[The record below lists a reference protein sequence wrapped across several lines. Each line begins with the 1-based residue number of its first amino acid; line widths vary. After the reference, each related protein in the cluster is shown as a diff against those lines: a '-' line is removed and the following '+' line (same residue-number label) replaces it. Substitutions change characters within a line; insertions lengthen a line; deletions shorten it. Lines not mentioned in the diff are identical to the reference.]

1 MGAQLGRRAL
11 TEADRQGAATADLAA
26 LARGGRINFFGF
38 VLRLLARLPF
48 LFIAGRMYG
57 AEQLGRFAYAVLI
70 LEFAAQLATLGLKR
84 GLAQQ
89 LARTDKPHVCVVAD
103 ALLVAAIGSAIVMT
117 LLAIFPQAMFP
128 NSEIKG
134 MEWALPVTV
143 FALAWSDICL
153 AALAYRHDVGATV
166 RARAI
171 VEPWTISIAA
181 FGLYFVWPRDGL
193 IIAYAASMVGALIA
207 SVIPFLN
214 SYGLPHG
221 WSPDPGTLWHLAR
234 RNLPVAAADA
244 VEWGSRRIDI
254 AILGL
259 LASPA
264 IVGIY
269 YVAQNVASLPA
280 KLKTSFDPILGPVI
294 SRNLADGDKLAVA
307 KQVRQVGFWVI
318 AAQSA
323 VALALGIPGEA
334 VMGLVGPAFVAG
346 TAILA
351 FLLAAEV
358 VAATAAV
365 SESALIYCARN
376 RNMMISLAMIGFQAA
391 LTMALIAALERLR
404 LSEMWQ
410 AIGLHPLGDLEM
422 WKATGPAI
430 ALLLALGFA
439 AIFKARLLRHLL
451 GAAVSGWRW
460 ALIWAAA
467 AGVAVG
473 WLFTMLPPRFEWL
486 ELVGGIPAILAA
498 FGAVM
503 WVKGFGPE
511 DRELFRMSKDDI
523 EELSLPDPGASPE
536 APR

>member
-1 MGAQLGRRAL
+1 MSQAGQ
-11 TEADRQGAATADLAA
+11 QGAPSADLAA

-38 VLRLLARLPF
+38 ILRLLARLPF

-57 AEQLGRFAYAVLI
+57 AAELGRFAYAVLI
-70 LEFAAQLATLGLKR
+70 LEFAAQIATLGLKR

-89 LARTDKPHVCVVAD
+89 LARTDKAHVCVVAD

-117 LLAIFPQAMFP
+117 ALALFPQAMFP

-181 FGLYFVWPRDGL
+181 FALYFVWPRDGL
-193 IIAYAASMVGALIA
+193 IIAYAASMVGALVA
-207 SVIPFLN
+207 SVIPFLKC
-214 SYGLPHG
+214 YGLPHG
-221 WSPDPGTLWHLAR
+221 WSPDPGTLWHMAR

-254 AILGL
+254 AVLGL
-259 LASPA
+259 FFSPA

-294 SRNLADGDKLAVA
+294 SRNLAEGDKAAVA

-318 AAQSA
+318 AAQGA

-334 VMGLVGPAFVAG
+334 VMGLVGAGFVAG
-346 TAILA
+346 TAALA

-365 SESALIYCARN
+365 SEAALIYCARH
-376 RNMMISLAMIGFQAA
+376 RNMAISVAMIV
-391 LTMALIAALERLR
+391 LEVGLAVGMILLMR
-404 LSEMWQ
+404 SWQWPVMWQ
-410 AIGLHPLGDLEM
+410 
-422 WKATGPAI
+422 ATGPAI
-430 ALLLALGFA
+430 ALMLSLGLASVAKSQLLAKILE
-439 AIFKARLLRHLL
+439 HP
-451 GAAVSGWRW
+451 VSGWRW

-467 AGVAVG
+467 AALAIG
-473 WLFTMLPPRFEWL
+473 WLFTLLPPRFEWL
-486 ELVGGIPAILAA
+486 ELIGGIPAILAA

-503 WVKGFGPE
+503 WVKGFGHE
-511 DRELFRMSKDDI
+511 DRELFRMKKEDI
-523 EELSLPDPGASPE
+523 EELSLPDPGTSPG

>member
-1 MGAQLGRRAL
+1 M
-11 TEADRQGAATADLAA
+11 TADLAA

-38 VLRLLARLPF
+38 ILRLLARLPF
-48 LFIAGRMYG
+48 LFIAGRIYG
-57 AEQLGRFAYAVLI
+57 AEALGRFAYAVLI
-70 LEFAAQLATLGLKR
+70 VEFAAQLATLGLKR

-89 LARTDKPHVCVVAD
+89 LAQTSDKPHVCIVWD
-103 ALLVAAIGSAIVMT
+103 ALLVAAVGSAVAMA
-117 LLAIFPQAMFP
+117 LLMIFPQAMFP
-128 NSEIKG
+128 NSAIAG
-134 MEWALPVTV
+134 LEWLLPITII
-143 FALAWSDICL
+143 ALAWSDISL

-181 FGLYFVWPRDGL
+181 FAWSFISTRDGL
-193 IIAYAASMVGALIA
+193 IIAYVLSMVGALVT
-207 SVIPFLN
+207 SLVPFLK

-221 WSPDPGTLWHLAR
+221 WNPDPAGLWRMAR
-234 RNLPVAAADA
+234 RNLPVACADA
-244 VEWGSRRIDI
+244 VEWGSRRVDI

-259 LASPA
+259 FASPA
-264 IVGIY
+264 VVGIY

-294 SRNLADGDKLAVA
+294 SRNIAAKNYSAVA
-307 KQVRQVGFWVI
+307 RQVRQVGFWVI

-334 VMGLVGPAFVAG
+334 VMGLVGPEFVAG
-346 TAILA
+346 TAALA

-376 RNMMISLAMIGFQAA
+376 RNMMISLAMIALQAVM
-391 LTMALIAALERLR
+391 TVALIVFMQNEGWRP
-404 LSEMWQ
+404 MVV
-410 AIGLHPLGDLEM
+410 
-422 WKATGPAI
+422 ATGPAV

-439 AIFKARLLRHLL
+439 AIVKSRLLGRLL
-451 GAAVSGWRW
+451 EARVSGWRW

-467 AGVAVG
+467 AAAAVG
-473 WLFTMLPPRFEWL
+473 WLFTLLPASLEWL
-486 ELVGGIPAILAA
+486 ELLAGLPAILLA
-498 FGAVM
+498 FGLVI
-503 WVKGFGPE
+503 WTKGFGTE
-511 DRELFRMSKDDI
+511 DRELFRMRKSEI
-523 EELSLPDPGASPE
+523 EELSLPDPSVGGD

>member
-1 MGAQLGRRAL
+1 LSQA
-11 TEADRQGAATADLAA
+11 AATDGAPSADLAA

-38 VLRLLARLPF
+38 ILRLLARLPF

-57 AEQLGRFAYAVLI
+57 AAELGRFAYAVLI
-70 LEFAAQLATLGLKR
+70 VEFAAQLATLGLKR

-89 LARTDKPHVCVVAD
+89 LAKTDKPHVCVVAD
-103 ALLVAAIGSAIVMT
+103 ALLVAALGSAVAMT
-117 LLAIFPQAMFP
+117 ILALFPQAMFP
-128 NSEIKG
+128 NSEITG
-134 MEWALPVTV
+134 MEWALPITV

-153 AALAYRHDVGATV
+153 AALAYRHDVTSTV

-181 FGLYFVWPRDGL
+181 FALWFVSERDGL
-193 IIAYAASMVGALIA
+193 IIAYALSMIGALIA
-207 SVIPFLN
+207 SVIPFLK
-214 SYGLPHG
+214 SYGMPHG
-221 WSPDPGTLWHLAR
+221 WSPDPGTLWSLAR

-244 VEWGSRRIDI
+244 VEWGSRRVDI
-254 AILGL
+254 AMLGL
-259 LASPA
+259 FFRPE

-269 YVAQNVASLPA
+269 YVAQQVASLPA

-294 SRNLADGDKLAVA
+294 SRNLAEGDKASVA

-334 VMGLVGPAFVAG
+334 VMGLVGAGFVAG
-346 TAILA
+346 TAALG

-365 SESALIYCARN
+365 SEAALIYCARH
-376 RNMMISLAMIGFQAA
+376 RNMMISLAMIVLEAGLAA
-391 LTMALIAALERLR
+391 GLILLMRSWQWPL
-404 LSEMWQ
+404 MWQ
-410 AIGLHPLGDLEM
+410 
-422 WKATGPAI
+422 ATGPAL
-430 ALLLALGFA
+430 ALMLSLGFA
-439 AIFKARLLRHLL
+439 AIVKARLLSHLL
-451 GAAVSGWRW
+451 GHPVSGWRW
-460 ALIWAAA
+460 PLVWAAA
-467 AGVAVG
+467 AGTVVG
-473 WLFTMLPPRFEWL
+473 WLFTRLPPSLEWL

-498 FGAVM
+498 FGAIL

-511 DRELFRMSKDDI
+511 DRELFRMKKEDI
-523 EELSLPDPGASPE
+523 EELSLPDPSTGGD

>member
-1 MGAQLGRRAL
+1 MIEG
-11 TEADRQGAATADLAA
+11 EKQGAATADLAA

-57 AEQLGRFAYAVLI
+57 AEELGRFAYAVLI
-70 LEFAAQLATLGLKR
+70 VEFAAQLATLGLKR

-89 LARTDKPHVCVVAD
+89 LAKTDKPHVCVVAD
-103 ALLVAAIGSAIVMT
+103 ALLVAAIGSAIAMAI
-117 LLAIFPQAMFP
+117 LALFPQAMFP
-128 NSEIKG
+128 NSEITG
-134 MEWALPVTV
+134 MEWALPITV

-153 AALAYRHDVGATV
+153 AALAYRHDVTSTV

-181 FGLYFVWPRDGL
+181 FAWYFISERDGL
-193 IIAYAASMVGALIA
+193 IIAYAASMVAALIA
-207 SVIPFLN
+207 SVIPFFK

-254 AILGL
+254 AVLGL
-259 LASPA
+259 FFSPA

-269 YVAQNVASLPA
+269 YVAQQVASLPS

-294 SRNLADGDKLAVA
+294 RRNLAEGDRASVA

-334 VMGLVGPAFVAG
+334 VMGLVGAGFVAG
-346 TAILA
+346 TAALG

-365 SESALIYCARN
+365 SEAALIYCARH
-376 RNMMISLAMIGFQAA
+376 RNMMISLVMI
-391 LTMALIAALERLR
+391 ALEAGLAAGLILLMREWQWPL
-404 LSEMWQ
+404 MWQ
-410 AIGLHPLGDLEM
+410 
-422 WKATGPAI
+422 ATGPA
-430 ALLLALGFA
+430 LGLMLSLGFA
-439 AIFKARLLRHLL
+439 SILKARLLSKILSHP
-451 GAAVSGWRW
+451 VSGWRW
-460 ALIWAAA
+460 PLVWAAA
-467 AGVAVG
+467 AAIIVG
-473 WLFTMLPPRFEWL
+473 WLFTLLPPKFEWL

-498 FGAVM
+498 FGAVL
-503 WVKGFGPE
+503 WVKGFGHE
-511 DRELFRMSKDDI
+511 DRELFRMKKEDI
-523 EELSLPDPGASPE
+523 EELSLPDPGSSPE